1 MSWLRPWRVSRPT
14 SPEQRR
20 SHESA
25 LVDDHLYF
33 FGGWDESKLVPRHEI
48 LVKDVRNAEKRWD
61 RRFTQ
66 GKPPP
71 PSVGAR
77 CVVIDKMIYSYG
89 GRTEGGFRLGIVY
102 RLDPKKMEW
111 IEVAT
116 PIAAKKPHERSE
128 CCLCAIG
135 SRMIW
140 WPGRVIFWN
149 KWFVTSDWWQVIGDK
164 WLVTSDWWQVIR
176 DKWFVTSDLWQVI
189 RDKWLVTLN
198 KCFSPGRNFLEYFS

>member
-140 WPGRVIFWN
+140 W
-149 KWFVTSDWWQVIGDK
+149 
-164 WLVTSDWWQVIR
+164 TSDWWQVIR